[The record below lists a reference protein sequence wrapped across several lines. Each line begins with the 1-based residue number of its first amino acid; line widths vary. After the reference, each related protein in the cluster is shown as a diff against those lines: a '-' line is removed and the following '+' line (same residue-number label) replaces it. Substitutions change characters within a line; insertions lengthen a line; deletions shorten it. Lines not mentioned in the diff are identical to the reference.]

1 MAKVVTGIAVGL
13 FAATLASS
21 VVVAQQTEE
30 VSVQASRI
38 LAKQAGR
45 DPAGIPIMNV
55 SLSYGVSYA
64 GLDLVS
70 SAGVVELEKRVNY
83 AALKACEEIN
93 RQYPT
98 GAPSIEKC
106 AKAAVEK
113 AMVKVDELVAA
124 ANQAPKVAG

>member
-13 FAATLASS
+13 FAAALAGS
-21 VVVAQQTEE
+21 VVAAQQTEE

-38 LAKQAGR
+38 LAKQDGR

-70 SAGVVELEKRVNY
+70 NAGVVELEKRVSD
-83 AALKACEEIN
+83 AAQKACDEIN

-98 GAPSIEKC
+98 GAPGNEKC
-106 AKAAVEK
+106 AKAATDK
-113 AMVKVDELVAA
+113 AMVKVHELVAA
-124 ANQAPKVAG
+124 ANQASKVAG